1 MLVCGLLL
9 PTCDLSEVGNVRW
22 VFLLPMFDLS
32 EVISEPI

>member
-1 MLVCGLLL
+1 MLVENRWRDVSTS
-9 PTCDLSEVGNVRW
+9 PRSGNVRW